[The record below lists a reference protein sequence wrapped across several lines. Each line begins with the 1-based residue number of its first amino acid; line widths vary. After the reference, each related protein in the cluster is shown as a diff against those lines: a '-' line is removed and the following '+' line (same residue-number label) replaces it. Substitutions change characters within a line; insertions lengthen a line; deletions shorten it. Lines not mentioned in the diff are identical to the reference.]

1 MKLYILYS
9 IAVPPPRSKQV
20 CAVAPQEVAPQLTND
35 AGEMEKVKKSL
46 FPIVY
51 IQLQVQVYCNSMMR
65 VQIEHA
71 AMACMHAAWGCYST
85 IMH

>member
-9 IAVPPPRSKQV
+9 IVVPPPRSKPV

-51 IQLQVQVYCNSMMR
+51 TV
-65 VQIEHA
+65 
-71 AMACMHAAWGCYST
+71 
-85 IMH
+85 